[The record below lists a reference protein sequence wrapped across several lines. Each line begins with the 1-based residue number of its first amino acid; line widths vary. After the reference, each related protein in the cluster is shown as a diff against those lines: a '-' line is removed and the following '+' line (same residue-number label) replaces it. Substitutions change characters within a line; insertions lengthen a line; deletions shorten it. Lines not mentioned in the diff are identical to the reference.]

1 MKAMK
6 NPAVIFILVLITAR
20 TFSGK
25 KTESIIYSESR
36 ETVGSV
42 DRIDQLI
49 NTLIPED
56 AKIEILASGFD
67 WSEGPLWLEDQQ
79 ALIFSDV
86 PANKIYRW
94 SEKDSLSVFLDP
106 SGYFGDRKDK
116 RESGSNGLAMDTDG
130 NLLLCQHGL
139 RQVSKLKTPLTD
151 PLPEYETLASKWD
164 GKRFNSPNDLVVH
177 SNGGI
182 YFTDPP
188 YGLDEWDEKELD
200 FQGVYRL
207 QDGELTLQIDSL
219 NRPNGVELSPDQ
231 KTLYVA
237 QSDSKAA
244 RYYAFDLDEDG
255 LVIGGKILLDVT
267 YLLAEGGKGLP
278 DGLKVHSSGTIFA
291 TGPGGVLVISKK
303 GRHIGTIQTGQLT
316 VNCAFDTEEKYL
328 YMTADMH
335 LMRIRLR

>member
-1 MKAMK
+1 MK
-6 NPAVIFILVLITAR
+6 NPTAISILVFVTAC

-25 KTESIIYSESR
+25 KTESIIYSESY

-42 DRIDQLI
+42 DRIDQLV

-86 PANKIYRW
+86 PANRIYLW
-94 SEKDSLSVFLDP
+94 SEQDSLSVFLEP
-106 SGYFGDRKDK
+106 SGYFGERKDK
-116 RESGSNGLAMDTDG
+116 REPGSNGLALDLDG
-130 NLLLCQHGL
+130 NLLLCQHGM
-139 RQVSKLKTPLTD
+139 RQVGRLKNSLQD
-151 PLPEYETLASKWD
+151 PHPAYETLAFEWS
-164 GKRFNSPNDLVVH
+164 GKKMNSPNDLVVH

-207 QDGELTLQIDSL
+207 KDGELTLQIDSL
-219 NRPNGVELSPDQ
+219 NRPNGVALSPDQ

-244 RYYAFDLDEDG
+244 RYYAFDLNEDG

-291 TGPGGVLVISKK
+291 TGPGGVLVISPEGK
-303 GRHIGTIQTGQLT
+303 HLGTIETGQAT
-316 VNCAFDTEEKYL
+316 ANCAFDLDENFL

>member
-1 MKAMK
+1 MK
-6 NPAVIFILVLITAR
+6 NPTVIFILVLVTAC

-25 KTESIIYSESR
+25 KTESIIYSESY

-49 NTLIPED
+49 NTLIPKD

-67 WSEGPLWLEDQQ
+67 WSEGPLWLVDQQ

-94 SEKDSLSVFLDP
+94 SEKDSISVFLEP
-106 SGYFGDRKDK
+106 SGYSGDRKDK
-116 RESGSNGLAMDTDG
+116 RESGSNGLALDTDG

-139 RQVSKLKTPLTD
+139 RQVGKLKTPLTD
-151 PLPEYETLASKWD
+151 PLPEYEMLASEWD

-207 QDGELTLQIDSL
+207 KDGELTLQIDSL
-219 NRPNGVELSPDQ
+219 NRPNGVALSPDQ
-231 KTLYVA
+231 KTLYLA

-244 RYYAFDLDEDG
+244 RYYAYDLDEDG

-267 YLLAEGGKGLP
+267 DLLAEGGKGLP

-291 TGPGGVLVISKK
+291 TGPGGVLVISKE
-303 GRHIGTIQTGQLT
+303 GRHLGTIQTGQST
-316 VNCAFDTEEKYL
+316 ANCAFDTEEKYL

>member
-1 MKAMK
+1 MKT
-6 NPAVIFILVLITAR
+6 PTVIFILVFVTAC

-25 KTESIIYSESR
+25 KTESIISSER
-36 ETVGSV
+36 YETVGSI
-42 DRIDQLI
+42 DRIDQSI

-86 PANKIYRW
+86 PANIIYRW
-94 SEKDSLSVFLDP
+94 SEQDSLSVFLEP
-106 SGYFGDRKDK
+106 SGYFGERKDK
-116 RESGSNGLAMDTDG
+116 REPGSNGLALDLDG

-139 RQVSKLKTPLTD
+139 RQVGKLKTSLVSPK
-151 PLPEYETLASKWD
+151 PEYEILASEWE
-164 GKRFNSPNDLVVH
+164 GKKLNSPNDLAVH
-177 SNGGI
+177 SNGSI
-182 YFTDPP
+182 FFTDPP

-207 QDGELTLQIDSL
+207 KDGELTLQIDSL
-219 NRPNGVELSPDQ
+219 NRPNGLALSPDQ

-244 RYYAFDLDEDG
+244 RYYAFDLNEDG

-291 TGPGGVLVISKK
+291 TGPGGVLVISPEGK
-303 GRHIGTIQTGQLT
+303 HLGTIETGQAT
-316 VNCAFDTEEKYL
+316 ANCAFDTEEKYL